1 MYLNEVNPNTT
12 ILIAFSA
19 GPDSVYLLHKLST
32 LTPKPKLVLMYCN
45 HNLRPKEVTKE
56 IQLTSYYATQYD
68 YPIARSFK
76 ILDNHGLKMVAP
88 ENINKR
94 SQDLAPDFHDAGQ
107 FYWGTKESWVQDRP
121 IFSEKSTIVDL
132 PSYMVVDIDT
142 DDDWVR
148 AELMFKLLKEK

>member
-1 MYLNEVNPNTT
+1 LENRGITLNAVCCIYSTAPLLYLGYFKT
-12 ILIAFSA
+12 IFKIFNDGNWEYVFS
-19 GPDSVYLLHKLST
+19 
-32 LTPKPKLVLMYCN
+32 
-45 HNLRPKEVTKE
+45 
-56 IQLTSYYATQYD
+56 ATQYD

-88 ENINKR
+88 ENTNKR
-94 SQDLAPDFHDAGQ
+94 SQDLAPVFHDAGH

-132 PSYMVVDIDT
+132 SSYMVVDIDT
-142 DDDWVR
+142 EDDWVR